1 MHRYSHV
8 QKEHYLF
15 PTVKLFIKNMACVR
29 CSLVVQSELKKL
41 GLPFSP
47 LSTGEIEID
56 EETYQGGREE
66 VQTAI
71 RDLGLEMVDDRENI
85 LIEKIKAEIIR
96 LVSEADS
103 YNKIKISD
111 HLTASLGYSYH
122 YLSTLFSTVHGTSI
136 ERFYISHRIDRVKE
150 MLVHGKLTFS
160 EIAYRMN
167 FSSVA
172 HLSSQFKKET
182 GFTLSRYREI
192 QQEKRGPN
200 SDR

>member
-1 MHRYSHV
+1 
-8 QKEHYLF
+8 
-15 PTVKLFIKNMACVR
+15 MACVR
-29 CSLVVQSELKKL
+29 CSLVVHSELKRL
-41 GLPFSP
+41 GLPFST
-47 LSTGEIEID
+47 LSSGEIEID
-56 EETYQGGREE
+56 EAVYRGGRDD

-71 RDLGLEMVDDRENI
+71 RNLGLEMVDDREGI

-103 YNKIKISD
+103 FSKIKLSD
-111 HLTASLGYSYH
+111 HLTATLGYSYH
-122 YLSTLFSTVHGTSI
+122 YLSTLFSTIHGTSI
-136 ERFYISHRIDRVKE
+136 ERFYISHRIERVKE
-150 MLVHGKLTFS
+150 MLVFGKLTFS

-182 GFTLSRYREI
+182 GITLSRYREI
-192 QQEKRGPN
+192 QHESGRSC